1 MLYVYLYLNKAGNK
15 RNHQRNVQRQ
25 MYKEVYQ
32 SIVYNSKAK
41 QSCTEPIQTVL
52 ARYRPYMDY

>member
-32 SIVYNSKAK
+32 SIVDNSKTK
-41 QSCTEPIQTVL
+41 HSCTQPIQMVL
-52 ARYRPYMDY
+52 VRYIPYMDY